1 MSDSNIH
8 DSGFAGS
15 PIVSYGQASVRNRI
29 PKLLAF
35 VAGSFAV
42 ALALLCLWF
51 WFFTSLPI
59 PTNAVVLTVVPAS
72 VELPVGS
79 PEVWKSAQKNNSPL
93 STVLG
98 YVKLSDDS
106 NQERKDPVP
115 FAVNVFS
122 LSDLFGQG
130 KTAVWK
136 LQTIEGEASLIAVE
150 RQSPWHLMGFPA
162 KGRGIWLKIWPKR
175 LLASADSQLDVP
187 ETLGGYYQG
196 GVWTVEDLGFGQNPY
211 PFEQRN
217 NFVQIFGAAS
227 DYLANFA
234 AAQGL
239 QIRMPSSSFVGW
251 GANDEGLRLTISPA
265 DASPTSVAL
274 GLTQDKKLIGKS
286 RRLLGDQ
293 TVYDEYVRLNDT
305 NLSIT
310 TTADGS
316 FHYDLNPAIVV
327 SPLNPNQS
335 ESQVTCPGDEL
346 ASFDQVSVRN
356 LCSWIGICF
365 DYPQNLVISR
375 KDDNWN
381 FCIHW

>member
-1 MSDSNIH
+1 VSDSNIH

-15 PIVSYGQASVRNRI
+15 PIVSYGQASVKNRI

-42 ALALLCLWF
+42 ALGLFCLWF
-51 WFFTSLPI
+51 WFLTSLPI
-59 PTNAVVLTVVPAS
+59 PTNVVALAIVPAS
-72 VELPVGS
+72 IELPVGS
-79 PEVWKSAQKNNSPL
+79 PEVWESAQKNNSPL
-93 STVLG
+93 PMVLG
-98 YVKLSDDS
+98 YVKLPDDS
-106 NQERKDPVP
+106 GMERKDPTP

-130 KTAVWK
+130 KTAAWK
-136 LQTIEGEASLIAVE
+136 LQTAEDVTSSIAVE

-187 ETLGGYYQG
+187 ETLEGYYKN
-196 GVWTVEDLGFGQNPY
+196 GVWTVEDSGLGKKIYQSDQS
-211 PFEQRN
+211 E
-217 NFVQIFGAAS
+217 NFVQISGAAS

-234 AAQGL
+234 ATQGL

-265 DASPTSVAL
+265 DASSTSVAL
-274 GLTQDKKLIGKS
+274 GLTQDENLIGKS

-293 TVYDEYVRLNDT
+293 TVYDEFVRLNDT
-305 NLSIT
+305 NLSVS

-316 FHYDLNPAIVV
+316 FHYDLNPAIDF

-335 ESQVTCPGDEL
+335 ESQVACPGDEL
-346 ASFDQVSVRN
+346 ANFDQVSVRN

-365 DYPQNLVISR
+365 DYPQNLIVSQQ
-375 KDDNWN
+375 DDNWN